1 MRSLV
6 LVFLLACSSKQG
18 TTTNGSGVGGGSG
31 TIDPLPTGCEAA
43 KKKIGELYRA
53 EAIANNEKPE
63 RVEESIS
70 DNTTMVMN
78 ECVKSPDKVVGCI
91 DRASTAGEL
100 EKQCLAQLDE
110 EGSEGEALRK

>member
-6 LVFLLACSSKQG
+6 LVCLLACSSKQG
-18 TTTNGSGVGGGSG
+18 TVTNGSGSGG
-31 TIDPLPTGCEAA
+31 PAATGCDAA
-43 KKKIGELYRA
+43 KKKVGELYRA
-53 EAIANNEKPE
+53 EAVANKEKPE
-63 RVEESIS
+63 RVEESIA

-78 ECVKSPDKVVGCI
+78 ECVKSPALVVDCI
-91 DRASTAGEL
+91 GRVNTAGEL

>member
-18 TTTNGSGVGGGSG
+18 TPTTGSGVGGG
-31 TIDPLPTGCEAA
+31 TNEPPATGCGAA
-43 KKKIGELYRA
+43 KKKVGELYRA
-53 EAIANNEKPE
+53 EAIAKKEKPE

-70 DNTTMVMN
+70 DNTAMVMN
-78 ECVKSPDKVVGCI
+78 ECVKSPDKVLGCI
-91 DRASTAGEL
+91 NHISSASEL
-100 EKQCLAQLDE
+100 EKQCLAQLDD